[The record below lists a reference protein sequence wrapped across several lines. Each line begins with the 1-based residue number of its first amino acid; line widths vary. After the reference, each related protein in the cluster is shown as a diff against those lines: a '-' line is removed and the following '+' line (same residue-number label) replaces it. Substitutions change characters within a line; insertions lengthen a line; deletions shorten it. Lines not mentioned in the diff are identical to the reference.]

1 MISVNGERLLARIN
15 ELGAIGKDA
24 EGRRTRLAASDTEKQ
39 GRDLVS
45 KWMKEAGLEVVV
57 DRIGNIFG
65 IWETPENK
73 DQAPLMIGSHIDTVI
88 NAGQYDGCLGVIS
101 SIEVIKTLKDAGM
114 VSARPIVAAAFTNEE
129 GVRYSPDMMGSLV
142 YAGGMDVED
151 ALDAVG
157 TDGTV
162 LRDELKR
169 IGYEG
174 TVEPGFIKP
183 YAFVEL
189 HIEQGPILDHEGI
202 RIGAEE
208 NLQGIHWQR
217 VTIEGAANHAG
228 TTPTALRHDAG
239 LAAAK
244 VNVFLRQLVE
254 KSGGVATVG
263 CIEFKPNAINV
274 IPSKAVFTV
283 DLRNPD
289 KEKLD
294 NDEKILAAYLKDLA
308 KEDDVKI
315 STEHLTE
322 FDPVPFDEGIVEKVE
337 KAAKEYKEA
346 HGEEPSWM
354 PNQYF
359 AALTNMRSVGVM
371 GDERTY
377 DYAVA
382 VRAVRTVD
390 FMTAEAAEIPFEV
403 LQTVMSRIIN
413 EVKGVNRVFYDLTS
427 KPPGTIEFE

>member
-1 MISVNGERLLARIN
+1 MEINGKRMMERVR
-15 ELGAIGKDA
+15 ELGEIGKDA
-24 EGRRTRLAASDTEKQ
+24 EGRRTRLAASDEDKA
-39 GRDLVS
+39 GRDKVVE
-45 KWMKEAGLEVVV
+45 WMKDAELKVVV

-65 IWETPENK
+65 IWETEENK
-73 DQAPLMIGSHIDTVI
+73 EKKPIMIGSHIDSVI
-88 NAGQYDGCLGVIS
+88 DAGQYDGCIGVIGG
-101 SIEVIKTLKDAGM
+101 IEVIKRLQETGVKTE
-114 VSARPIVAAAFTNEE
+114 RPIVVGVFTNEE

-202 RIGAEE
+202 RIGAVE

-294 NDEKILAAYLKDLA
+294 NDEKILSEYLKNLA
-308 KEDDVKI
+308 KEDDVRI
-315 STEHLTE
+315 SAERMTE
-322 FDPVPFDEGIVEKVE
+322 FDPVPFDKEIVEKVE
-337 KAAKEYKEA
+337 KAAKA
-346 HGEEPSWM
+346 HGLSVKRITSGAGQDAQMLARLCPTAMIFVPS
-354 PNQYF
+354 
-359 AALTNMRSVGVM
+359 
-371 GDERTY
+371 
-377 DYAVA
+377 
-382 VRAVRTVD
+382 
-390 FMTAEAAEIPFEV
+390 
-403 LQTVMSRIIN
+403 
-413 EVKGVNRVFYDLTS
+413 VKGISHNPEEYTKDEDVLAGADVFLDVVMDMVQV
-427 KPPGTIEFE
+427 K